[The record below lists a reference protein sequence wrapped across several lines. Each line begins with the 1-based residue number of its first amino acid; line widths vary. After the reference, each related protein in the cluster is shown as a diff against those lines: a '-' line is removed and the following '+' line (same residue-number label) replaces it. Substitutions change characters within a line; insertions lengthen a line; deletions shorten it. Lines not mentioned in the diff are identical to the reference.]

1 MGIVARQSI
10 KGTLATYLG
19 VAVGIIT
26 TFFVQ
31 TRLLT
36 TEEVGLMDVLMQS
49 AILLSG
55 LAQLGTCTS
64 AMRYYP
70 LFKDEDSKDHGF
82 FGWTL
87 IVPLVGFALF
97 LALFYAF
104 RTPLISYFSKK
115 SALFVEYIYYVIPLS
130 FLMLYISVFETNSN
144 LLMRVVVP
152 RFIREVGLR
161 VMALVIYVLYGY
173 HYISLK
179 GMVVAF
185 CASYG
190 IATIVNIVYLFTLQ
204 RVSFKIDRKYIT
216 PKLRRDFLIYTAFL
230 VTSAL
235 AGNITPLLNRFFVSG
250 NEGLAMG
257 GIFAIA
263 IYIATLVE
271 MPYRSLGAIA
281 KPQIS
286 QAMAVNNIAEADR
299 ICKSV
304 SLHQFLV
311 GSFIFLMIWINIDL
325 IYDLMPNGDV
335 YRAGTLVVLILC
347 FSRLINSTLNV
358 GVTVLS
364 YSKIYYYSLFFTIL
378 LTVLAWFLNMKL
390 VHVWGMNGAAF
401 ATLFAYLVH
410 YILLLILIRVKIGT
424 SPIEEKHLVVILI
437 MAVLFLLDWLW
448 TSKVS
453 ASVISSFGDMSLGKI
468 AIGPVVNGVVKT
480 VLIVIIGIVS
490 VYWLKVSR
498 PINEMIDNRLNRKK
512 GKK

>member
-115 SALFVEYIYYVIPLS
+115 SALFVDYIYYVIPLA

-161 VMALVIYVLYGY
+161 VMALFIYILYGY

-179 GMVVAF
+179 GMVIAF

-190 IATIVNIVYLFTLQ
+190 IATIVNIIYLFTLQ
-204 RVSFKIDRKYIT
+204 RVSFKIDRKYLT
-216 PKLRRDFLIYTAFL
+216 PKLKRDFLIYTAFL

-235 AGNITPLLNRFFVSG
+235 AGNITPLLNRFFVTG

-286 QAMAVNNIAEADR
+286 QAMADNNIAEVDS

-311 GSFIFLMIWINIDL
+311 GFFIFLIIWINIDL
-325 IYDLMPNGDV
+325 VYDLMPNGDV
-335 YRAGTLVVLILC
+335 YRAGKLVVFVLC
-347 FSRLINSTLNV
+347 ISRLINSTLNV
-358 GVTVLS
+358 GITVLS

-378 LTVLAWFLNMKL
+378 LTVLAWYLNMRL
-390 VHVWGMNGAAF
+390 VPVWGMNGAAF
-401 ATLFAYLVH
+401 ATLIAYLVH
-410 YILLLILIRVKIGT
+410 YILLLILIRLKIGT
-424 SPIEEKHLVVILI
+424 SPIELKHSLVILVMFI
-437 MAVLFLLDWLW
+437 LFALNHLW
-448 TSKVS
+448 TVKAS
-453 ASVISSFGDMSLGKI
+453 AYVIGYFGDLAIGKI
-468 AIGPVVNGVVKT
+468 AIGPVLNGAIKT
-480 VLIVIIGIVS
+480 ILIIIIGIAS
-490 VYWLKVSR
+490 VYFLKVSR
-498 PINEMIDNRLNRKK
+498 PINEMIEKMWKRK
-512 GKK
+512 

>member
-19 VAVGIIT
+19 VAVGIFT

-31 TRLLT
+31 TKLLT
-36 TEEVGLMDVLMQS
+36 TEEVGLMDLLLQT

-70 LFKDEDSKDHGF
+70 AFKDENSKDHGF

-87 IVPLVGFALF
+87 LVPLVGFMLF
-97 LALFYAF
+97 LALFFAF
-104 RTPLISYFSKK
+104 RNPVVAYFSKK
-115 SALFVEYIYYVIPLS
+115 SALFVDYIYFVIPLA
-130 FLMLYISVFETNSN
+130 FFMLYISVFETNSN

-173 HYISLK
+173 RIISLT
-179 GMVVAF
+179 GMVIAF

-190 IATIVNIVYLFTLQ
+190 IATIVNIIYLFTLQ
-204 RVSFKIDRKYIT
+204 RVSFKIEKGFIT
-216 PKLRRDFLIYTAFL
+216 PKLKRDFLIYTVFL
-230 VTSAL
+230 VASAL

-250 NEGLAMG
+250 KEGLAMG

-271 MPYRSLGAIA
+271 MPYRSLGSIA

-286 QAMAVNNIAEADR
+286 QAMADNNIAEADR

-304 SLHQFLV
+304 SLHQYLV
-311 GSFIFLMIWINIDL
+311 GAFIFLIIWINIDL
-325 IYDLMPNGDV
+325 IYGLMPNGNV
-335 YRAGTLVVLILC
+335 YQAGKWVVFILC
-347 FSRLINSTLNV
+347 FSRLINSTLSV

-378 LTVLAWFLNMKL
+378 LTVLAWYLNREL
-390 VHVWGMNGAAF
+390 IQVWGMNGAAL
-401 ATLFAYLVH
+401 ATLFAYVVH
-410 YILLLILIRVKIGT
+410 YSFLLLLIKLKIGT
-424 SPIEEKHLVVILI
+424 LPLERKHITVTLLV
-437 MAVLFLLDWLW
+437 AVLFGLDFVWRNTVATPFIAL
-448 TSKVS
+448 
-453 ASVISSFGDMSLGKI
+453 FGESEIGNI
-468 AIGPVVNGVVKT
+468 AIGPLVDGLVKT
-480 VLIVIIGIVS
+480 CVIVPLGLVAVYKLKISQSVNDLIDKAMSMVV
-490 VYWLKVSR
+490 
-498 PINEMIDNRLNRKK
+498 RKK
-512 GKK
+512 

>member
-104 RTPLISYFSKK
+104 RVPLIAYFSKK
-115 SALFVEYIYYVIPLS
+115 SALFIDYIYYVIPLA

-161 VMALVIYVLYGY
+161 VMALLIYILYGY

-179 GMVVAF
+179 GMVIAF

-190 IATIVNIVYLFTLQ
+190 IATIINIVYLFTLQ
-204 RVSFKIDRKYIT
+204 RVSFKIDRKYLT
-216 PKLRRDFLIYTAFL
+216 PKLKRDFLIYTAFL

-235 AGNITPLLNRFFVSG
+235 AGNITPLLNRFFVTG

-286 QAMAVNNIAEADR
+286 QTMADNNIAEADS

-311 GSFIFLMIWINIDL
+311 GSFIFLIIWINIDL

-335 YRAGTLVVLILC
+335 YRAGKLVVLVLC
-347 FSRLINSTLNV
+347 ISRLINSTLNV
-358 GVTVLS
+358 GITVLS

-378 LTVLAWFLNMKL
+378 LAVLAWYLNMRL
-390 VHVWGMNGAAF
+390 VPVWGMNGAAF
-401 ATLFAYLVH
+401 ATLIAYLVH
-410 YILLLILIRVKIGT
+410 YILLLILIRLKIGT
-424 SPIEEKHLVVILI
+424 FPIEEKHIVVVLI
-437 MAVLFLLDWLW
+437 MAVLFLLDNFW
-448 TSKVS
+448 TVKVS
-453 ASVISSFGDMSLGKI
+453 ASFIGCFGDLAIGKI
-468 AIGPVVNGVVKT
+468 AIGPVVNGAVKT
-480 VLIVIIGIVS
+480 VLIIVIGIAS
-490 VYWLKVSR
+490 VYFLKVSR
-498 PINEMIDNRLNRKK
+498 PINEMIEKIWKRKK
-512 GKK
+512 

>member
-104 RTPLISYFSKK
+104 RVPLVSYFSKK

-216 PKLRRDFLIYTAFL
+216 PKLKRDFLIYTAFL

-281 KPQIS
+281 KPHIS

-335 YRAGTLVVLILC
+335 YRAGKLVVLVLC

-358 GVTVLS
+358 GITVLS

-378 LTVLAWFLNMKL
+378 LTVLAWFLNMEL
-390 VHVWGMNGAAF
+390 IQFWGMNGAAF

-410 YILLLILIRVKIGT
+410 YVLLLILIKLKIGT
-424 SPIEEKHLVVILI
+424 SPIEEKHLVVVLI
-437 MAVLFLLDWLW
+437 MAVLFLLDNLW
-448 TSKVS
+448 TVKVS
-453 ASVISSFGDMSLGKI
+453 ASFIGCFGNLSLGKI
-468 AIGPVVNGVVKT
+468 AIGPVVNGAVKT
-480 VLIVIIGIVS
+480 FLIVIIGIVS
-490 VYWLKVSR
+490 VYWLRVSA
-498 PINEMIDNRLNRKK
+498 PINEMIDNKLKLKK
-512 GKK
+512 LKK

>member
-104 RTPLISYFSKK
+104 RVPLIAYFSKK
-115 SALFVEYIYYVIPLS
+115 SALFIDYIYYVIPLA

-161 VMALVIYVLYGY
+161 VMALFIYILYGY

-179 GMVVAF
+179 GMVIAF

-190 IATIVNIVYLFTLQ
+190 IATIVNIIYLFTLQ
-204 RVSFKIDRKYIT
+204 RVSFKIDRKYLT
-216 PKLRRDFLIYTAFL
+216 PKLKRDFLIYTAFL

-235 AGNITPLLNRFFVSG
+235 AGNITPLLNRFFVTG

-286 QAMAVNNIAEADR
+286 QAMADNNIAEADS

-311 GSFIFLMIWINIDL
+311 GSFIFLIIWINIDL

-335 YRAGTLVVLILC
+335 YRAGKLVVLVLC
-347 FSRLINSTLNV
+347 ISRLINSTLNV
-358 GVTVLS
+358 GITVLS

-378 LTVLAWFLNMKL
+378 LTVLAWYLNMRL
-390 VHVWGMNGAAF
+390 VPVWGMNGAAF
-401 ATLFAYLVH
+401 ATLIAYLVH
-410 YILLLILIRVKIGT
+410 YVLLLILIKLKIGT
-424 SPIEEKHLVVILI
+424 FPIEEKHSLVILVMFI
-437 MAVLFLLDWLW
+437 LFALNHLW
-448 TSKVS
+448 TVKAS
-453 ASVISSFGDMSLGKI
+453 ASVIGYFGDLAIGKI
-468 AIGPVVNGVVKT
+468 AIGPVVNGAVKT
-480 VLIVIIGIVS
+480 VLIIVIGIAS
-490 VYWLKVSR
+490 VYFLKVSR
-498 PINEMIDNRLNRKK
+498 PINEMIEKIWKRK
-512 GKK
+512 